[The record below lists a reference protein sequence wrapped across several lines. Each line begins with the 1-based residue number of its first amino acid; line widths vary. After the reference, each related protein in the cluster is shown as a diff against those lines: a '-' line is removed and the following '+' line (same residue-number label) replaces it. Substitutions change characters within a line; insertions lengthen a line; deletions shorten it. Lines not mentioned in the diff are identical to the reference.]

1 MGGSSSKPTEE
12 VKNDLKDK
20 DDQNATNYKE
30 KKDSKEISVKINSND
45 NNNTNNDLSK
55 KEKEKDDIS
64 NDIEELTLDKNGV
77 LINEKDIVRPT
88 EKKPSKKLTNHKQNH
103 NINNAN
109 NSNNTQNQNHN
120 QTNNIKVIPKEKEEK
135 IIVYTEKESQKLIT
149 NFYDD
154 FIEILYCYNSRKTF
168 IALAKSLN
176 EKYLYKFNSK
186 KFPKTKESQ
195 EFLETFKYSSIIIA
209 CFIFLVK
216 DFNLYENS
224 GKKIKENLE
233 QFIFSCLDNVDRTI
247 IFSLKIISYV
257 QRYRKIKKSLFG
269 CTSGIIKT
277 LFKNKT
283 SYKHIMNCLEQIL
296 SNINTDS
303 TQDIIVKIN
312 ESILFCYNASTI
324 INSNNN
330 KNDNING
337 IDKMNNTNRSSRKK
351 SIKKIKIEKIKN
363 ISKSTIKT
371 DRNILIDN
379 NREKDNANNSK
390 ENTNN
395 KDNNNYEKNNNANE
409 TIMAPFIKK
418 EMDKDKK
425 FCLVLDIDE
434 TLSHMIKLPF
444 GNYFLVRPG
453 VIDLLKELYSYYE
466 IDIFTAALK
475 HYADNI
481 INKLD
486 RDNIYISYRLYRCHC
501 TYEEGKSVKK
511 LSLIGRDLNK
521 IVFVDDLKRNAK
533 YNMKNLA
540 LVSKWIDNVYDNE
553 IINLKNKLKFI
564 AMCGKYDE
572 DITQGL
578 IDEKLSEDV
587 NG

>member
-1 MGGSSSKPTEE
+1 MGGSSSKAKTDE
-12 VKNDLKDK
+12 KNDSKNKDK
-20 DDQNATNYKE
+20 DNLNETNYKD
-30 KKDSKEISVKINSND
+30 KKDSKEIPIKDNPD
-45 NNNTNNDLSK
+45 NNNNNSAK
-55 KEKEKDDIS
+55 KENPDIS
-64 NDIEELTLDKNGV
+64 NDIEELTLDKNGL
-77 LINEKDIVRPT
+77 LINEKDIVRLS
-88 EKKPSKKLTNHKQNH
+88 EKKPSKKLVHQNH
-103 NINNAN
+103 LHNII
-109 NSNNTQNQNHN
+109 S
-120 QTNNIKVIPKEKEEK
+120 IEKEEK
-135 IIVYTEKESQKLIT
+135 IIPYTEKESQKIIT

-154 FIEILYCYNSRKTF
+154 FIEIIYCFNSRKTF
-168 IALAKSLN
+168 IALVKSIN

-186 KFPKTKESQ
+186 KFPKTKETK
-195 EFLETFKYSSIIIA
+195 EFLETFKYSSIIIV

-216 DFNLYENS
+216 DYNLYENS

-233 QFIFSCLDNVDRTI
+233 QFIYSCLDNIDRTI

-269 CTSGIIKT
+269 CASGITKI

-283 SYKHIMNCLEQIL
+283 SYKHILNCLEQIL
-296 SNINTDS
+296 NNINTDS
-303 TQDIIVKIN
+303 TQDIIIKIN
-312 ESILFCYNASTI
+312 ESILFCYNASNI
-324 INSNNN
+324 INSNN
-330 KNDNING
+330 KNEDGNN
-337 IDKMNNTNRSSRKK
+337 KMNNTARNRKK
-351 SIKKIKIEKIKN
+351 SVKKNKTEKNKISLNKNVIKTDKN
-363 ISKSTIKT
+363 ISIENNKDLDSTIK
-371 DRNILIDN
+371 DN
-379 NREKDNANNSK
+379 KNK
-390 ENTNN
+390 ENVN
-395 KDNNNYEKNNNANE
+395 KDNKDKITEKTNNTNTESINA
-409 TIMAPFIKK
+409 PYIKK
-418 EMDKDKK
+418 EMDKK

-481 INKLD
+481 LNKLD
-486 RDNIYISYRLYRCHC
+486 RDNMYISYRLYRCHC
-501 TYEEGKSVKK
+501 TYEDGKSVKK

-564 AMCGKYDE
+564 AICGKYDE

-578 IDEKLSEDV
+578 IDEKLTEDI

>member
-1 MGGSSSKPTEE
+1 MGGSSSKAKTDE
-12 VKNDLKDK
+12 KNDSKNKDK
-20 DDQNATNYKE
+20 DNLNETNYKD
-30 KKDSKEISVKINSND
+30 KKDSKEIPIKDNPD
-45 NNNTNNDLSK
+45 NNNNNSAK
-55 KEKEKDDIS
+55 KENPDIS
-64 NDIEELTLDKNGV
+64 NDIEELTLDKNGL
-77 LINEKDIVRPT
+77 LINEKDIVRLS
-88 EKKPSKKLTNHKQNH
+88 EKKPSKKLVHQNH
-103 NINNAN
+103 LHNII
-109 NSNNTQNQNHN
+109 S
-120 QTNNIKVIPKEKEEK
+120 IEKEEK
-135 IIVYTEKESQKLIT
+135 IIPYTEKESQKIIT

-154 FIEILYCYNSRKTF
+154 FIEIIYCFNSRKTF
-168 IALAKSLN
+168 IALVKSIN

-186 KFPKTKESQ
+186 KFPKTKETK
-195 EFLETFKYSSIIIA
+195 EFLETFKYSSIIIV

-216 DFNLYENS
+216 DYNLYENS

-233 QFIFSCLDNVDRTI
+233 QFIYSCLDNIDRTI

-269 CTSGIIKT
+269 CASAITKI

-283 SYKHIMNCLEQIL
+283 SYKHILNCLEQIL
-296 SNINTDS
+296 NNINTDS
-303 TQDIIVKIN
+303 TQDIIIKIN
-312 ESILFCYNASTI
+312 ESILFCYNASNI
-324 INSNNN
+324 INSNN
-330 KNDNING
+330 KNEDGNN
-337 IDKMNNTNRSSRKK
+337 KMNNTGRNRKK
-351 SIKKIKIEKIKN
+351 NVKKIKNEKNKINLNKNVIKTDKN
-363 ISKSTIKT
+363 ISIENNKDLDSTIK
-371 DRNILIDN
+371 DN
-379 NREKDNANNSK
+379 KNK
-390 ENTNN
+390 ENFN
-395 KDNNNYEKNNNANE
+395 KDNKDNKDKITEKTNNTNTESINA
-409 TIMAPFIKK
+409 PYIKK
-418 EMDKDKK
+418 EMDKK

-481 INKLD
+481 LNKLD
-486 RDNIYISYRLYRCHC
+486 RDNMYISYRLYRCHC
-501 TYEEGKSVKK
+501 TYEDGKSVKK

-564 AMCGKYDE
+564 AICGKYDE

-578 IDEKLSEDV
+578 IDEKLTEDI

>member
-1 MGGSSSKPTEE
+1 MGGSSSKAKTDE
-12 VKNDLKDK
+12 KNDSKNKDK
-20 DDQNATNYKE
+20 DNLNETNYKD
-30 KKDSKEISVKINSND
+30 KKDSKEIPIKDNPD
-45 NNNTNNDLSK
+45 NNNNSAK
-55 KEKEKDDIS
+55 KENPDIS
-64 NDIEELTLDKNGV
+64 NDIEELTLDKNGL
-77 LINEKDIVRPT
+77 LINEKDIVRLS
-88 EKKPSKKLTNHKQNH
+88 EKKPSKKLVHQNH
-103 NINNAN
+103 LHNII
-109 NSNNTQNQNHN
+109 S
-120 QTNNIKVIPKEKEEK
+120 IEKEEK
-135 IIVYTEKESQKLIT
+135 IIPYTEKESQKIIT

-154 FIEILYCYNSRKTF
+154 FIEIIYCFNSRKTF
-168 IALAKSLN
+168 IALVKSIN

-186 KFPKTKESQ
+186 KFPKTKETK
-195 EFLETFKYSSIIIA
+195 EFLETFKYSSIIIV

-216 DFNLYENS
+216 DYNLYENS

-233 QFIFSCLDNVDRTI
+233 QFIYSCLDNIDRTI

-269 CTSGIIKT
+269 CASGITKI

-283 SYKHIMNCLEQIL
+283 SYKHILNCLEQIL
-296 SNINTDS
+296 NNINTDS
-303 TQDIIVKIN
+303 TQDIIIKIN
-312 ESILFCYNASTI
+312 ESILFCYNASNI
-324 INSNNN
+324 INSNN
-330 KNDNING
+330 KNEDGNN
-337 IDKMNNTNRSSRKK
+337 KMNNTGRNRKK
-351 SIKKIKIEKIKN
+351 SVKKIKTEKNKISLNKNVIKTDKN
-363 ISKSTIKT
+363 ISIENNKDLDSTIK
-371 DRNILIDN
+371 DN
-379 NREKDNANNSK
+379 KNK
-390 ENTNN
+390 ENVN
-395 KDNNNYEKNNNANE
+395 KDNKDKITEKTNNTNTESINA
-409 TIMAPFIKK
+409 PYIKK
-418 EMDKDKK
+418 EMDKK

-481 INKLD
+481 LNKLD
-486 RDNIYISYRLYRCHC
+486 RDNMYISYRLYRCHC
-501 TYEEGKSVKK
+501 TYEDGKSVKK

-564 AMCGKYDE
+564 AICGKYDE

-578 IDEKLSEDV
+578 IDEKLTEDI
-587 NG
+587 ND